1 MRQKNPDFKAKL
13 IYGLLVV
20 VPFAVLI
27 VIIAKLIEILESV
40 AKAVGLQS
48 VTGAGLAVILALFI
62 LLGLC
67 YGVGAL
73 IHTRIG
79 DLSFEKFEKTLLQQI
94 PGYSIVRNILRGFT
108 GEEIEAYQPALVQ
121 LGLPGTAVIGFVM
134 EENGNDT
141 ITVFVPNVPAI
152 AVGALHIVDRERVT
166 LLEAS
171 QLETITCISEWGIG
185 SNKLLSRISHQQ
197 R

>member
-13 IYGLLVV
+13 IYGLLVI

-27 VIIAKLIEILESV
+27 VIIAKLIDILELI

-48 VTGAGLAVILALFI
+48 ATGAGLAVILALFI

-67 YGVGAL
+67 YGVGSL
-73 IHTRIG
+73 VHTRIG

-108 GEEIEAYQPALVQ
+108 GEQIEAYKPAMIQ

-134 EENGNDT
+134 EENDNGT

-185 SNKLLSRISHQQ
+185 SNKLIRKTSERS
-197 R
+197 

>member
-13 IYGLLVV
+13 IYGLLVII
-20 VPFAVLI
+20 PFAVLI
-27 VIIAKLIEILESV
+27 VIIAKLIDILELI

-48 VTGAGLAVILALFI
+48 ATGAGLAVILALFI

-67 YGVGAL
+67 YGVGSL
-73 IHTRIG
+73 VHTKIG

-108 GEEIEAYQPALVQ
+108 GEQIEAYKPSMIQ

-134 EENGNDT
+134 EENDNGT

-185 SNKLLSRISHQQ
+185 SNKLIRKTSERS
-197 R
+197 